1 MNAIFFPRNDYPN
14 NVEICPHRL
23 GKKMTY
29 TESTD
34 TLRLSVSYDFILSE
48 AKSRNIKVSAFANY
62 ADFNDANIGKALT
75 DLNNDDLWLDMYSYC
90 PTISDKLEH
99 GGTVTAEEW
108 LTAYNTYILPN
119 FLQATGKK
127 PIALS
132 ASYGNTTFSD
142 YVTQFLA
149 FKNSVPQS
157 AGTYAEYPTNYG
169 IGNGNPNNIPYNFAN
184 YHPIRNTTRWF
195 DNAISQ
201 GAEQDSSVFTRVLS
215 EVADEIDATMING
228 GWFNNFTHWHWVYNP
243 GTYDYR
249 SIYEGYFDMLAQKN
263 ADNEIYFAG
272 YGEAV
277 AYMVYREMI
286 SRAVMYS
293 PVGYENSR
301 LVIRLEAKN
310 VFNIDTDLLQI
321 PISIKFS
328 TTGTPLEGQTI
339 RCEQNLISLGNNQ
352 YIVEI
357 PWSEY
362 PGTVIEKV
370 NI

>member
-14 NVEICPHRL
+14 NIEVCAHRL

-48 AKSRNIKVSAFANY
+48 AKARNIKVSAFAYYN
-62 ADFNDANIGKALT
+62 DFFDGNFQKAKQDYDNDK
-75 DLNNDDLWLDMYSYC
+75 LWLDIYSLC
-90 PTISDKLEH
+90 PTIQYKLEH
-99 GGTVTAEEW
+99 GEVATEEEW
-108 LTAYNTYILPN
+108 NTAYNTYLLPS
-119 FLQATGKK
+119 FEGALGKK

-142 YVTQFLA
+142 YATQFLA
-149 FKNSVPQS
+149 FKNSAPQS
-157 AGTYAEYPTNYG
+157 AGAYAEYPTNYG
-169 IGNGNPNNIPYNFAN
+169 VGNGNPNNIPYNFAN

-201 GAEQDSSVFTRVLS
+201 GAEQDSSIFTRVLS
-215 EVADEIDATMING
+215 EVASEIDVTMQNG

-249 SIYEGYFDMLAQKN
+249 TIYEDYFDMLAQRN

-277 AYMVYREMI
+277 AYMGYREMI
-286 SRAVMYS
+286 SKAVMYS

-310 VFNIDTDLLQI
+310 VFNIDTDLLQV

-328 TTGTPLEGQTI
+328 TTGTPLEGHTI

-362 PGTVIEKV
+362 PGAVIEKV

>member
-1 MNAIFFPRNDYPN
+1 MDTIFFPRNDYPN
-14 NVEICPHRL
+14 NVEVCAHRL
-23 GKKMTY
+23 GKSMTY

-34 TLRLSVSYDFILSE
+34 ALKLSVSYDFILSE
-48 AKSRNIKVSAFANY
+48 AKNRGIKVSAFAQY
-62 ADFNDANIGKALT
+62 SDFADVNINKALT
-75 DLNNDDLWLDMYSYC
+75 DLNNGDIWIDMYSYC
-90 PTISDKLEH
+90 PTISSKLEQ
-99 GGTVTAEEW
+99 GGTITEEEW
-108 LTAYNTYILPN
+108 NTAYNTYILPS
-119 FLQATGKK
+119 FQSATGKK

-132 ASYGNTTFSD
+132 ASYGNTTFSN

-149 FKNSVPQS
+149 FKDSNPQS
-157 AGTYAEYPTNYG
+157 AGAYAQYPTNYG
-169 IGNGNPNNIPYNFAN
+169 IGKGNPNNVPYSFAN
-184 YHPIRNTTRWF
+184 YHSIRNTTRWF

-201 GAEQDSSVFTRVLS
+201 GAEQDSSIFTRVLS
-215 EVADEIDATMING
+215 EVASEIDVTMQNG

-249 SIYEGYFDMLAQKN
+249 TIYEDYFDMLAQKN
-263 ADNEIYFAG
+263 ANNEIYFAG

-277 AYMVYREMI
+277 AYLVYRESI
-286 SRAVMYS
+286 SKVVIYS

-301 LVIRLEAKN
+301 LIIRLEAKN

-328 TTGTPLEGQTI
+328 TVGTPLEGQTI

-362 PGTVIEKV
+362 AGAVIEK
-370 NI
+370 

>member
-1 MNAIFFPRNDYPN
+1 MKAIFFPRNDYPN

-48 AKSRNIKVSAFANY
+48 AKSRNIKVSAFAYYN
-62 ADFNDANIGKALT
+62 DFFDGNFQKAKQDYDNDK
-75 DLNNDDLWLDMYSYC
+75 LWLDIYSLC
-90 PTISDKLEH
+90 PTIQYKLEH
-99 GGTVTAEEW
+99 GEVVTEEEW
-108 LTAYNTYILPN
+108 NTAYNTYLLPA
-119 FLQATGKK
+119 FEGALGKK
-127 PIALS
+127 PIAMS
-132 ASYGNTTFSD
+132 ASYGNTTFKD
-142 YVTQFLA
+142 YTTQFLS
-149 FKNSVPQS
+149 FKDSNPQS
-157 AGTYAEYPTNYG
+157 AGAYAQYPTNYG
-169 IGNGNPNNIPYNFAN
+169 VGKGNPNNVPYSFAN
-184 YHPIRNTTRWF
+184 YHSIRNTTRWF

-201 GAEQDSSVFTRVLS
+201 GAEQDSSIFTRVLS
-215 EVADEIDATMING
+215 EVASEIDVTMQNG

-249 SIYEGYFDMLAQKN
+249 TQYEAYFDMLANKN
-263 ADNEIYFAG
+263 SNNEIYFAG

-286 SRAVMYS
+286 SKAVMYS

-301 LVIRLEAKN
+301 LIIRLEAKN
-310 VFNIDTDLLQI
+310 VFNIDTDLLQV

-328 TTGTPLEGQTI
+328 TTGTPLAGQAI
-339 RCEQNLISLGNNQ
+339 KCDYNYISLGDNQ

-362 PGTVIEKV
+362 PGAVIEKV
-370 NI
+370 SI